1 MYLFQ
6 PKLLVGESLACL
18 RELQA
23 LLASRFPSVLLVFA
37 AHRELLGKTEHRQ
50 GTLHH
55 STTPFRL
62 PVPSALRSLCASVF
76 TICRCSASTGNEE
89 QRTKNEE
96 PLDHPTIESLMDGI
110 LAEGCECVT
119 WAGTFAP

>member
-37 AHRELLGKTEHRQ
+37 AHRELLQHGQKLFPLGVKQAQRRVQ
-50 GTLHH
+50 LRI
-55 STTPFRL
+55 FRL
-62 PVPSALRSLCASVF
+62 GQAQAVEARLDPPAKLGRGGAAVG
-76 TICRCSASTGNEE
+76 CSWS
-89 QRTKNEE
+89 
-96 PLDHPTIESLMDGI
+96 
-110 LAEGCECVT
+110 
-119 WAGTFAP
+119 